1 MQKVRISTDCAN
13 VVRNIQGPGMG
24 PYGHNIKKIKAGV
37 ASFTEAEA
45 VHESRKSNGE
55 AHSLAKSSIYNS
67 VGRHVLLLSPP
78 NGVCSCQPDI

>member
-1 MQKVRISTDCAN
+1 MEHWEGLALAKDLALQKVRIATGCGN
-13 VVRNIQGPGMG
+13 VVRSIQGPRMG

-55 AHSLAKSSIYNS
+55 AHSLAKT
-67 VGRHVLLLSPP
+67 
-78 NGVCSCQPDI
+78 

>member
-1 MQKVRISTDCAN
+1 MPLLRKRGKEYTRLWD
-13 VVRNIQGPGMG
+13 GP
-24 PYGHNIKKIKAGV
+24 PIYGHIIREIKA
-37 ASFTEAEA
+37 SFAEAE
-45 VHESRKSNGE
+45 VIHESRKSNGE

>member
-24 PYGHNIKKIKAGV
+24 PYGHNIKKIKSRGGK
-37 ASFTEAEA
+37 FQEAEA

-55 AHSLAKSSIYNS
+55 DHSLAKSSIYNS
-67 VGRHVLLLSPP
+67 VGRHVWLLSPP
-78 NGVCSCQPDI
+78 DGVCTGQPNI

>member
-1 MQKVRISTDCAN
+1 
-13 VVRNIQGPGMG
+13 MG
-24 PYGHNIKKIKAGV
+24 PYGHITREIKAGV
-37 ASFTEAEA
+37 ASFTKAEA